1 MYLPD
6 NEIERV
12 AVSMIAEFGNDAER
26 AASGYANS
34 AKFRGFGETA
44 EIWGQVRE
52 RNAIMRGDDIREVT
66 RAA

>member
-52 RNAIMRGDDIREVT
+52 RISYMRGDNIREILK
-66 RAA
+66 AA